1 MTGAEPAP
9 SNRLLLGLLAAIT
22 AAGPIAMNIYLP
34 ALPRVQAYFGTS
46 VAEVN
51 LTVSLPLI
59 AFAIGVFVYGPV
71 SDRFGRR
78 PVILGGQLVFALGNL
93 LCLFAPSFGMLLAG
107 RVVQALG
114 TSAGLVVARA
124 MLGDLYGREKMAR
137 MLAYLT
143 MIIVIGPTVSPLIGG
158 FVTEAFGWHALFG
171 LLLATNFVI
180 LAVVWRFLPETRSD
194 ADRRQGASG
203 LARMSLAVIRQ
214 PTFLGLALQS
224 GMIFS
229 VFLAFIS
236 IVPYVM
242 VSLGHSST
250 EYGLWYLAVAI
261 GYFLGNWVVTR
272 FATRAGLRR
281 LIEMGMAIQLVSA
294 VGGAGLVLAGFWQPA
309 ALFLPMGV
317 LSFGQGLAL
326 PNITASAVALA
337 PRTPGAASSMLSF
350 SQQLIGAIAV
360 QGMAV
365 FATTTPVPIYIF
377 MVAASL
383 AAWASLFM
391 LPRALDTG
399 GSVPRHD

>member
-46 VAEVN
+46 VADVN

-171 LLLATNFVI
+171 LLLATNFAI

-203 LARMSLAVIRQ
+203 LARMSLAVVRQ

-365 FATTTPVPIYIF
+365 FATSTPVPIYIF

>member
-59 AFAIGVFVYGPV
+59 AFAIGVFIYGPV

-203 LARMSLAVIRQ
+203 LARMSLAVVRQ

-337 PRTPGAASSMLSF
+337 PRAPGAASSMLSF

-365 FATTTPVPIYIF
+365 FATSTPVPIYIF

>member
-194 ADRRQGASG
+194 ADRRHGASG
-203 LARMSLAVIRQ
+203 LARMSLAVVRQ

-337 PRTPGAASSMLSF
+337 PRAPGAASSMLSF

-365 FATTTPVPIYIF
+365 FATSTPVPIYIF

>member
-1 MTGAEPAP
+1 VTGAEPAP

-171 LLLATNFVI
+171 LLLATNFAI

-203 LARMSLAVIRQ
+203 LARMSLAVVRQ

-365 FATTTPVPIYIF
+365 FATSTPVPIYIF
-377 MVAASL
+377 MVGASL

>member
-46 VAEVN
+46 VADVN

-365 FATTTPVPIYIF
+365 FATSTPVPIYIF
-377 MVAASL
+377 MVGASL

>member
-46 VAEVN
+46 VADVN

-203 LARMSLAVIRQ
+203 LARMSLAVVRQ

-365 FATTTPVPIYIF
+365 FATSTPVPIYIF
-377 MVAASL
+377 MVGASL

>member
-1 MTGAEPAP
+1 VTGAEPAP

-46 VAEVN
+46 VADVN

-171 LLLATNFVI
+171 LLLATNFAI

-203 LARMSLAVIRQ
+203 LARMSLAVVRQ

-294 VGGAGLVLAGFWQPA
+294 VGGAGLVVAGFWQPA

-350 SQQLIGAIAV
+350 SQQLIGATAV

-365 FATTTPVPIYIF
+365 FATSTPVPIYIF

>member
-377 MVAASL
+377 MVGASL

>member
-203 LARMSLAVIRQ
+203 LARMSLAVVRQ
-214 PTFLGLALQS
+214 PAFLGLALQS
-224 GMIFS
+224 GLIFA

-294 VGGAGLVLAGFWQPA
+294 VGGAGLVLAGLWQPA

-365 FATTTPVPIYIF
+365 FATSTPVPIYIF

>member
-294 VGGAGLVLAGFWQPA
+294 VGGAGLVVAGFWQPA

-365 FATTTPVPIYIF
+365 FATSTPVPIYIF

>member
-203 LARMSLAVIRQ
+203 LARMSLAVVRQ

-365 FATTTPVPIYIF
+365 FATSTPVPIYIF
-377 MVAASL
+377 MVGASL

>member
-365 FATTTPVPIYIF
+365 FATSTPVPIYIF

>member
-46 VAEVN
+46 VADVN

-171 LLLATNFVI
+171 LLLATNFAI

-203 LARMSLAVIRQ
+203 LARMSLAVVRQ

-294 VGGAGLVLAGFWQPA
+294 VGGAGLVVAGFWQPA

-365 FATTTPVPIYIF
+365 FATSTPVPIYIF
-377 MVAASL
+377 MVGASL

>member
-34 ALPRVQAYFGTS
+34 ALPRVQAHFGTS
-46 VAEVN
+46 VADVN

-203 LARMSLAVIRQ
+203 LARMSLAVVRQ

-365 FATTTPVPIYIF
+365 FATSTPVPIYIF
-377 MVAASL
+377 MVGASL

>member
-34 ALPRVQAYFGTS
+34 ALPRVQAHFGTS
-46 VAEVN
+46 VADVN

>member
-203 LARMSLAVIRQ
+203 LARMSLAVVRQ

-294 VGGAGLVLAGFWQPA
+294 VGGAGLVVAGFWQPA

-365 FATTTPVPIYIF
+365 FATSTPVPIYIF
-377 MVAASL
+377 MVGASL

>member
-34 ALPRVQAYFGTS
+34 ALPRVQAHFGTS
-46 VAEVN
+46 VADVN

-365 FATTTPVPIYIF
+365 FATSTPVPIYIF
-377 MVAASL
+377 MVGASL

>member
-143 MIIVIGPTVSPLIGG
+143 MVIVIGPTVSPLIGG

-171 LLLATNFVI
+171 LLLATNLVI

-203 LARMSLAVIRQ
+203 LARMSLAVVRQ
-214 PTFLGLALQS
+214 PAFLGLALQS
-224 GMIFS
+224 GLIFA

-294 VGGAGLVLAGFWQPA
+294 VGGAGLVLAGLWQPA

-337 PRTPGAASSMLSF
+337 PRAPGAASSMLSF

-365 FATTTPVPIYIF
+365 FATSSPVPIYIF

>member
-1 MTGAEPAP
+1 VTGAEPAP

-46 VAEVN
+46 VADVN

-350 SQQLIGAIAV
+350 SQQLIGATAV

-365 FATTTPVPIYIF
+365 FATSTPVPIYIF

>member
-1 MTGAEPAP
+1 VTGAEPAP

-22 AAGPIAMNIYLP
+22 AAGPITMNIYLP

-203 LARMSLAVIRQ
+203 LARMSLAVVRQ
-214 PTFLGLALQS
+214 PAFLGLALQS
-224 GMIFS
+224 GLIFA

-294 VGGAGLVLAGFWQPA
+294 VGGAGLVLAGLWQPA

-365 FATTTPVPIYIF
+365 FATSSPVPIYIF

>member
-203 LARMSLAVIRQ
+203 LARMSLAVVRQ

>member
-46 VAEVN
+46 VADVN

-203 LARMSLAVIRQ
+203 LARMSLAVVRQ

-377 MVAASL
+377 MVGASL

>member
-46 VAEVN
+46 VADVN

-171 LLLATNFVI
+171 LLLATNFAI

-203 LARMSLAVIRQ
+203 LARMSLAVVRQ

-377 MVAASL
+377 MVGASL

>member
-203 LARMSLAVIRQ
+203 LARMSLAVVRQ

-337 PRTPGAASSMLSF
+337 PRAPGAASSMLSF

-365 FATTTPVPIYIF
+365 FATSTPVPIYIF

>member
-46 VAEVN
+46 VADVN

-171 LLLATNFVI
+171 LLLVTNIVI
-180 LAVVWRFLPETRSD
+180 FTVVWRFLPETRSD

-203 LARMSLAVIRQ
+203 LARMSLAVVRQ

-350 SQQLIGAIAV
+350 SQQLIGATAV

-365 FATTTPVPIYIF
+365 FATSTPVPIYIF

>member
-1 MTGAEPAP
+1 VTGAEPAP

>member
-365 FATTTPVPIYIF
+365 FATSTPVPIYIF
-377 MVAASL
+377 MVGASL

>member
-46 VAEVN
+46 VADVN

-203 LARMSLAVIRQ
+203 LARMSLAVVRQ

-294 VGGAGLVLAGFWQPA
+294 VGGAGLVVAGFWQPA
-309 ALFLPMGV
+309 ALFVPMGV

>member
-1 MTGAEPAP
+1 VTGAEPAP

-203 LARMSLAVIRQ
+203 LARMSLAVVRQ
-214 PTFLGLALQS
+214 PAFLGLALQS
-224 GMIFS
+224 GLIFA

-294 VGGAGLVLAGFWQPA
+294 VGGAGLVLAGLWQPA

-360 QGMAV
+360 QGMAI
-365 FATTTPVPIYIF
+365 FATSSPVPIYIF

>member
-203 LARMSLAVIRQ
+203 LARMSLAVVRQ

-365 FATTTPVPIYIF
+365 FATSTPVPIYIF

>member
-203 LARMSLAVIRQ
+203 LARMSLAVVRQ

-350 SQQLIGAIAV
+350 SQQLIGATAV

-365 FATTTPVPIYIF
+365 FATSTPVPIYIF
-377 MVAASL
+377 MVGASL

>member
-34 ALPRVQAYFGTS
+34 ALPRVQAHFGTS
-46 VAEVN
+46 VADVN

-203 LARMSLAVIRQ
+203 LARMSLAVVRQ

>member
-34 ALPRVQAYFGTS
+34 ALPRVQAHFGTS
-46 VAEVN
+46 VADVN

-294 VGGAGLVLAGFWQPA
+294 VGGAGLVVAGFWQPA

>member
-46 VAEVN
+46 VADVN

-203 LARMSLAVIRQ
+203 LARMSLAVVRQ

-365 FATTTPVPIYIF
+365 FATSTPVPIYIF